1 MAVDGKI
8 VFDFERFLTTADKG
22 KTIAKY
28 PAHRILFSQDDPAD
42 SVFYIQ
48 SGTVKVTVLS
58 EQGKE
63 AVVGMLGAGDF
74 CGESCLTGQAT
85 RTSAASTMTE
95 CAIYRIDKATIFR
108 LLREEP
114 VFAERLVAH
123 LLDRN
128 FRIESDLIDQLFNST
143 EKRLARYLLNLANFG
158 KEGKPEPIVPMI
170 SQETMAETIGT
181 TRSRVNFF
189 MNKFRQSGFI
199 DYNGTLTVR
208 SSLLTVLLADPHR
221 AKPSGTEP

>member
-1 MAVDGKI
+1 MAGEEKA
-8 VFDFERFLTTADKG
+8 VFDFEGFLATADKG
-22 KTIAKY
+22 KTISKY
-28 PAHRILFSQDDPAD
+28 AANRTLFSQDDRAD

-63 AVVGMLGAGDF
+63 AVVAMLGAGDF
-74 CGESCLTGQAT
+74 CGEQCLTGQDM
-85 RTSAASTMTE
+85 RTSAASTLTE
-95 CAIYRIDKATIFR
+95 CTVIRIDKATIFR
-108 LLREEP
+108 LLRDEP
-114 VFAERLVAH
+114 AFAERLIAH

-143 EKRLARYLLNLANFG
+143 EKRLARFLLNLANFG

-189 MNKFRQSGFI
+189 MNKFRQAGFI

-208 SSLLTVLLADPHR
+208 SSLLSVLLSDQSR
-221 AKPSGTEP
+221 TKPSGTEP